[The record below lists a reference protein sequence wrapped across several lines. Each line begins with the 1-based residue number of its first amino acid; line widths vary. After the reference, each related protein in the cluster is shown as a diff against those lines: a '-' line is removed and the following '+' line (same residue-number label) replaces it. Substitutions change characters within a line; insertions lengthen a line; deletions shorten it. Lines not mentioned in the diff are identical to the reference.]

1 MSRPTYRPDL
11 TVPPELAARGLGRG
25 RLVLGLAGLG
35 GAWKPVDMGES
46 VATVLHALEHGI
58 DAFDPAPAYGTA
70 EQVLARALAQWRGPR
85 PIVST
90 KVGRLPAKDAHEAG
104 FDHTAEGIRDS
115 LKRSLDILGL
125 DCVDLVYLHE
135 PEYVDLAERPRVVGI
150 LRQLQADGLTRHLG
164 MAGGYGDGWD
174 GFLETGAFDV
184 VMLFRRLDPVTFDGL
199 AADVPRLRRAGAL
212 VYGASPLHMGLLG
225 SRHDEF
231 VRDRPNWVWTPQIER
246 ALRLKAVAA
255 RHGLPLRELAH
266 RFMFALGEIDRTVI
280 GASNLAELKT
290 ALADFAAGPL
300 PRDVFEAVCDAY
312 EG

>member
-1 MSRPTYRPDL
+1 
-11 TVPPELAARGLGRG
+11 
-25 RLVLGLAGLG
+25 
-35 GAWKPVDMGES
+35 
-46 VATVLHALEHGI
+46 
-58 DAFDPAPAYGTA
+58 
-70 EQVLARALAQWRGPR
+70 
-85 PIVST
+85 
-90 KVGRLPAKDAHEAG
+90 
-104 FDHTAEGIRDS
+104 
-115 LKRSLDILGL
+115 
-125 DCVDLVYLHE
+125 
-135 PEYVDLAERPRVVGI
+135 
-150 LRQLQADGLTRHLG
+150 
-164 MAGGYGDGWD
+164 
-174 GFLETGAFDV
+174 
-184 VMLFRRLDPVTFDGL
+184 MLFRRLDPVTFDGL

>member
-1 MSRPTYRPDL
+1 MSRPTYRPDFS
-11 TVPPELAARGLGRG
+11 VPPELAARGLGRG

-35 GAWKPVDMGES
+35 GAWKPVDPEES
-46 VATVLHALEHGI
+46 VVTVLHALEQGI

-70 EQVLARALAQWRGPR
+70 ERVLARALGQWRGPR
-85 PIVST
+85 PVIST
-90 KVGRLPAKDAHEAG
+90 KVGRLPAQDAHEVG
-104 FDHTAEGIRDS
+104 FDHTATGIRDS

-125 DCVDLVYLHE
+125 DRVDLVYLHE
-135 PEYVDLAERPRVVGI
+135 PEYVDLAERPRVVDS

-164 MAGGYGDGWD
+164 MAGGGGDGWD

-199 AADVPRLRRAGAL
+199 AADLPRLRRAGVLA
-212 VYGASPLHMGLLG
+212 YGASPLHMGLLG
-225 SRHDEF
+225 ARFAEF
-231 VRDRPNWVWTPQIER
+231 TRERPAWVWTPQIER
-246 ALRLKAVAA
+246 ALRLEALAT
-255 RHGLPLRELAH
+255 RRGLTLRELAH
-266 RFMFALGEIDRTVI
+266 RFMFSLGELDRVVI

-300 PRDVFEAVCDAY
+300 PRDLFEAVCASY